1 MGLPAATAS
10 PPALTIPNSALEQK
24 YAPFKKPT
32 ELKYADPNFAPEEKR
47 AYTKKYYVAR
57 DSTNMPPS
65 GIDSSALA
73 AEETRGKKRARA
85 EDFL

>member
-1 MGLPAATAS
+1 MGPPAATAA
-10 PPALTIPNSALEQK
+10 PPPLTLPNSALEQK

-32 ELKYADPNFAPEEKR
+32 ELKYANPNFSPEEKR
-47 AYTKKYYVAR
+47 AHTKKYYVAR
-57 DSTNMPPS
+57 DSTNMPLS
-65 GIDSSALA
+65 GIDSSALS